1 MYLTLILQFFQ
12 FFGRLF
18 AKGWR
23 QVLGINLMQ
32 TGVETKSAL
41 FESSHF
47 LEAQSH
53 VMHSDLDQEP
63 ILGVLLEFQPVEK
76 RLSFLQET

>member
-12 FFGRLF
+12 LFGRLF

-63 ILGVLLEFQPVEK
+63 IFGVLLEFE
-76 RLSFLQET
+76 SI

>member
-63 ILGVLLEFQPVEK
+63 IFGVLLEFE
-76 RLSFLQET
+76 SI

>member
-1 MYLTLILQFFQ
+1 MNLALILQFFQ
-12 FFGRLF
+12 FFGWLF

-23 QVLGINLMQ
+23 QVLGINLVQ
-32 TGVETKSAL
+32 TGVEAKSAL

-63 ILGVLLEFQPVEK
+63 IFGVLLEFESV
-76 RLSFLQET
+76 

>member
-1 MYLTLILQFFQ
+1 
-12 FFGRLF
+12 
-18 AKGWR
+18 
-23 QVLGINLMQ
+23 MQ

-63 ILGVLLEFQPVEK
+63 ILGVLLKFQPVEK